1 MDGKTYEFS
10 LPGGGFLSLTEL
22 VEVLGVAENNAQNG
36 TAKEL
41 VADLDGILK
50 YLILIDAAHPA
61 PANAE
66 TYQIG
71 SENYYTA
78 ASGSGEGTLSGT
90 NYRTAELDITKIID
104 NQSGVELTDEE
115 LNAET
120 FTYRVTLWVSDKT
133 DPAGIVGYEY
143 VPRTQSDAYT
153 LFGYQEGETAFAT
166 DIDRFSGKTFRAWNT
181 LVYRDLVEWDNI
193 NGRIVSRTD
202 SNGNII
208 WKVPVDSKGYH
219 AITYDMTLNRN
230 EVIRFTNLPTGTK
243 YRIQEI
249 YANYYKADNSQNSA
263 GHAPIEKASNI
274 SEEGYEISP
283 PLTTNGTV
291 ERTAVNNDTI
301 SGTITTPNVRYYNQ
315 FTNILKAVKVKIKI
329 LKTSQNGITPLP
341 GAVFELYTREGY
353 ESTPKKTLK
362 TDLVSSA
369 ETGKEGI
376 IDLGKLGDGVYY
388 LVEISAP
395 KGYIPLQDPVIITV
409 SSGEVTYSQENSSL
423 DDSGDG
429 KTGDFHVG
437 YQLKVTNDAGV
448 SLPATGGPG
457 TSLIYILGLMCTGL
471 AGVVLLV
478 RRFKRA

>member
-1 MDGKTYEFS
+1 M
-10 LPGGGFLSLTEL
+10 
-22 VEVLGVAENNAQNG
+22 AEGQ
-36 TAKEL
+36 
-41 VADLDGILK
+41 ADDT
-50 YLILIDAAHPA
+50 H
-61 PANAE
+61 
-66 TYQIG
+66 QI
-71 SENYYTA
+71 
-78 ASGSGEGTLSGT
+78 
-90 NYRTAELDITKIID
+90 
-104 NQSGVELTDEE
+104 
-115 LNAET
+115 
-120 FTYRVTLWVSDKT
+120 RV
-133 DPAGIVGYEY
+133 
-143 VPRTQSDAYT
+143 
-153 LFGYQEGETAFAT
+153 
-166 DIDRFSGKTFRAWNT
+166 
-181 LVYRDLVEWDNI
+181 
-193 NGRIVSRTD
+193 
-202 SNGNII
+202 
-208 WKVPVDSKGYH
+208 WK
-219 AITYDMTLNRN
+219 YDMTLNRN

-249 YANYYKADNSQNSA
+249 YANHYKADNSADSA

-315 FTNILKAVKVKIKI
+315 FTNILTAVKAKIKI
-329 LKTSQNGITPLP
+329 LKTSQTGITPLP
-341 GAVFELYTREGY
+341 GAIFDLYTREGY
-353 ESTPKKTLK
+353 ESTPKKTLQ

-388 LVEISAP
+388 LVEKSAP

-471 AGVVLLV
+471 AGVVLLA